1 MLPQFAIAGHGSE
14 PGRGSRGAE
23 AGGRGA
29 EEQQPPPAGRPP
41 MPGRRR
47 RGAQGGPGARSCLL
61 WLFVLLKVSA
71 GKGRGR
77 PPHAPHHPSP
87 GRLCVL
93 GGSAEAG
100 ARPRSSPLCAPE
112 GGWGGRGSAGGAAPR
127 CAPRRTN
134 NPPSRAPEGEP
145 PNPSGCLKPSPPTPE
160 SRRPPSSPVRP
171 ELSFSTVGPP
181 RSQPGAAGAP
191 LGLLGAAAASPP
203 GEIP

>member
-14 PGRGSRGAE
+14 PGRGSRGTE

-77 PPHAPHHPSP
+77 PPHAPHHPP
-87 GRLCVL
+87 G
-93 GGSAEAG
+93 
-100 ARPRSSPLCAPE
+100 PPLCARRLR
-112 GGWGGRGSAGGAAPR
+112 GGRGSAPIVRALCSRGGLGGQGQRRR
-127 CAPRRTN
+127 CR
-134 NPPSRAPEGEP
+134 PSLRAPTDEQP
-145 PNPSGCLKPSPPTPE
+145 
-160 SRRPPSSPVRP
+160 
-171 ELSFSTVGPP
+171 
-181 RSQPGAAGAP
+181 SQPCPRGRTPQP
-191 LGLLGAAAASPP
+191 LGLPEAEPPHPRKPPPAEFPGAPRAVLQHRGAATEPARRGGRPPRAPRGGGGVPPP
-203 GEIP
+203 GEAP